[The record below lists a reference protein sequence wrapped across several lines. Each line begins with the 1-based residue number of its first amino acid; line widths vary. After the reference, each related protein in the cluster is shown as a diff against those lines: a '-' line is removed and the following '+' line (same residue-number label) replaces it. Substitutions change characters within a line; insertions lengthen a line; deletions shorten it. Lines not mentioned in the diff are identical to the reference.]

1 MEPRQVS
8 RDRESAEAAL
18 RGVHNSEAHLV
29 EDWLVWSQG
38 DAPATRRHWL
48 SLKAS
53 RAIPDRDR
61 YVLALWKSIDRKN
74 GANHA
79 AKKTI
84 EAKSAPWEYY
94 QRHFFGWF
102 LSRFNLPA
110 ARKVF
115 ADGPL
120 IAGLHYLFFA
130 VSLAAAGISFWWS
143 PVPDLKI
150 SLQSLGGVAFLLIL
164 GGVFSG
170 IPKYAY
176 IHSLIPRLGAAVGI
190 GYLFLASAPH
200 LVGLIDRSSW
210 TPAELLLTAAA
221 LLAATLLY
229 VPVHIS
235 RRVYPPPRWPKLFR
249 LGFDVVALGVG
260 YAALELLLFA
270 PLLFSRSFLCEDPEC
285 TVSASPARQVLCAA
299 IALILG
305 IVLQL
310 AWDEKPLTEPL

>member
-1 MEPRQVS
+1 MQPHPVQ
-8 RDRESAEAAL
+8 RDREGAEAVL
-18 RGVHNSEAHLV
+18 RGLHSSQAHIV

-48 SLKAS
+48 SLKVS
-53 RAIPDRDR
+53 RAIPDRDL
-61 YVLALWKSIDRKN
+61 YVQKLWKSIDRKG
-74 GANHA
+74 GANHP
-79 AKKTI
+79 AKEVI
-84 EAKSAPWEYY
+84 EKSAPWEYY

-115 ADGPL
+115 SDNPL
-120 IAGLHYLFFA
+120 VAGLHYLFFA
-130 VSLAAAGISFWWS
+130 VSLAAVGISFWWS
-143 PVPDLKI
+143 PAPNLRT
-150 SLQSLGGVAFLLIL
+150 SLAVLGGVAILLIL
-164 GGVFSG
+164 GGLVSG

-200 LVGLIDRSSW
+200 LVGLVDRSSW
-210 TPAELLLTAAA
+210 TPAELILAA
-221 LLAATLLY
+221 LALLGVTLLY

-270 PLLFSRSFLCEDPEC
+270 PLLFSNSFLCQSPEC
-285 TVSASPARQVLCAA
+285 TVSATPARQILCAA